1 MNIKI
6 VRLTSGEDLLADVG
20 ETLDGSGIILEN
32 PCMLYMRPNDAGTAT
47 VGMTRWL
54 PYSSDRAFTIPNNF
68 VITVC
73 EPADDLRNQYNTV
86 FGSGLVVPPQK
97 IVTGA

>member
-6 VRLTSGEDLLADVG
+6 VRLTTGEDLLADVS
-20 ETLDGSGIILEN
+20 EAMDGSSITLEN

-54 PYSSDRAFTIPNNF
+54 PYSSDKTFVIPRSF
-68 VITVC
+68 VITAC
-73 EPADDLRNQYNTV
+73 EPADDLRNQYNSV